1 MKYEM
6 DIVIDLPRERV
17 VELLSDYGN
26 MFNWMPSL
34 TDIEPISGTPG
45 EVGAV
50 HELTHKMGRRSVTMR
65 ETVTKKELPE
75 LYCGTY
81 TAKGCVNHVENVL
94 LEAGPAKTKWII
106 RSEFICTG
114 LMWLMVKLMPSG
126 FKKQTR
132 IYMRSFKEYSESA
145 GS

>member
-6 DIVIDLPRERV
+6 DIEIDLPRETV
-17 VELLSDYGN
+17 VELFSDHSK
-26 MFNWMPSL
+26 MFKWMPTL
-34 TDIEPISGTPG
+34 TDFKPISGTPG
-45 EVGAV
+45 DVGAV
-50 HELTHKMGRRSVTMR
+50 AELTHKMGKRTVTMR

-94 LEAGPAKTKWII
+94 LEVGPSKTKWIV
-106 RSEFICTG
+106 RTEFICTG
-114 LMWLMVKLMPSG
+114 LMWLMVKVMPGG

-132 IYMRSFKEYSESA
+132 LYMKSFKEFAESA
-145 GS
+145 GN